1 MGERLKFSQKEVVA
15 LKIKEVIE
23 KTELTDRAIRLYME
37 NGLID
42 PYCKEAY
49 NGRKNIDF
57 SQQDVEQLKNIAL
70 LRKAGFSIAEIKELQ
85 YGGENAKYT
94 FNEFINKIE
103 KDIERNTQ
111 IFQMLKVLK
120 NEEKISIE
128 NICKTLSSSVTDKKV
143 PDEDLKPD
151 LKEQAKKVGQ
161 IIFSLITI
169 IFSGFCFFF
178 DFFYFKFIEFY
189 SFSFYVDTYFIHF
202 IPLIQFLAALALLGL
217 SIFTLKKINNKRTKR
232 ATKCMLIVCLIAYL
246 LWPLWLISNMARPI
260 VYSQTNN
267 PENYLELDDIV
278 AARQD
283 DIYTIFPAKIPF
295 AVTGRISG
303 YPEEFPKTVKYFYRY
318 DRYSDDILAEWSL
331 PDEEYEK
338 AKERVFKNKEQI
350 RDKEKKG
357 DWICL
362 YFDNEKFVDDESNK
376 YGYYSHLIFAYNDK
390 NNTVRYIK
398 SSGEEFCTPYF
409 EELDW

>member
-1 MGERLKFSQKEVVA
+1 M
-15 LKIKEVIE
+15 KIKEVIE
-23 KTELTDRAIRLYME
+23 KTELTDRAIRLYIE

-57 SQQDVEQLKNIAL
+57 SEEDVEQLKNIAL

-85 YGGENAKYT
+85 YGGESAKST
-94 FNEFINKIE
+94 FDEFINKIE

-111 IFQMLKVLK
+111 IFQKLKILK
-120 NEEKISIE
+120 NEEEISIE
-128 NICKTLSSSVTDKKV
+128 NICNTISSSVTDKKV

-151 LKEQAKKVGQ
+151 LKEQTKKAGQ

-169 IFSGFCFFF
+169 VFSGCSFFSSFF
-178 DFFYFKFIEFY
+178 DFKFIKFY
-189 SFSFYVDTYFIHF
+189 YILYYVETFFVHF
-202 IPLIQFLAALALLGL
+202 IPLIQLFVALVVLGL
-217 SIFTLKKINNKRTKR
+217 SIFTWKKINNKKTKR
-232 ATKCMLIVCLIAYL
+232 AIKCMLIVCVIMYF
-246 LWPLWLISNMARPI
+246 LWPLWLISDMTRPV
-260 VYSQTNN
+260 VYSQTDN

-278 AARQD
+278 ATRQD
-283 DIYTIFPAKIPF
+283 DIYTVFPAKIPF
-295 AVTGRISG
+295 AATGRMYS
-303 YPEEFPKTVKYFYRY
+303 YPEEFPETVKYFYRY

-350 RDKEKKG
+350 RDEKKKG

-362 YFDNEKFVDDESNK
+362 YFDNEKFVGDESDK
-376 YGYYSHLIFAYNDK
+376 HDYYSHLIFAYNDE
-390 NNTVRYIK
+390 NNTVRYIY
-398 SSGEEFCTPYF
+398 SSGEEFCAPYF

>member
-1 MGERLKFSQKEVVA
+1 

-57 SQQDVEQLKNIAL
+57 SQEDVEQLKNIAL

-85 YGGENAKYT
+85 YGGESAKST

-111 IFQMLKVLK
+111 IFQKLKILK
-120 NEEKISIE
+120 NEEEISIE
-128 NICKTLSSSVTDKKV
+128 NICKTISFSVTDKKV
-143 PDEDLKPD
+143 PEEDLKPD
-151 LKEQAKKVGQ
+151 LKEQTKKAGQ

-169 IFSGFCFFF
+169 VFSGFCFFY
-178 DFFYFKFIEFY
+178 DFFYFKFIKFY
-189 SFSFYVDTYFIHF
+189 TISFYADTYFIHF
-202 IPLIQFLAALALLGL
+202 IPLIQFLSALALLGL
-217 SIFTLKKINNKRTKR
+217 SIVTWKKVKNKTTKR
-232 ATKCMLIVCLIAYL
+232 VIKTLLIVCVIMYF
-246 LWPLWLISNMARPI
+246 LWPLWLISDMTRPV
-260 VYSQTNN
+260 VYSQTDN

-278 AARQD
+278 ATGQD
-283 DIYTIFPAKIPF
+283 DIYTVFPAKIPF
-295 AVTGRISG
+295 AATGRMYS
-303 YPEEFPKTVKYFYRY
+303 YPEEFPETVKYFYRY

-362 YFDNEKFVDDESNK
+362 YFDNEKFVGDESDK
-376 YGYYSHLIFAYNDK
+376 HGYYSHLIFAYNDE